1 MLFAPVRQHTT
12 IALDLAVY
20 FSRRHG
26 SGLAPESTTIL
37 DRKEREL
44 GKDGKATA
52 EAVSP
57 RVPQPEVSPNK
68 KPPKTDELFRQGE
81 DLYALGMYQQ
91 AIYVWTRILFLERR
105 DTRARSAIERAKRA
119 VSERQ
124 RELDLELAAAAELL
138 DTGDIEAAASGVRH
152 VLSLDPR
159 HAEGH
164 QLAERIAA
172 RNRRNDV
179 TPTSAVVDEDAS
191 ESLPYKKSGLLPRV
205 SRESPPTLRPRGN
218 SSSNKMAGL
227 KMAGFGLGVIL
238 VFASG
243 ALYLHLNW
251 ESIVSDGAFV
261 TGSALA
267 GGAGPLDASVP
278 GASEL
283 RYYNGARL
291 YAKGR
296 YREALAELSLV
307 GRDDAVSE
315 RARSLILRIED
326 RLLRG
331 GEFPPSSDDTVEP
344 IRQ

>member
-1 MLFAPVRQHTT
+1 M
-12 IALDLAVY
+12 
-20 FSRRHG
+20 G
-26 SGLAPESTTIL
+26 GESTTDL
-37 DRKEREL
+37 ERKEREL
-44 GKDGKATA
+44 GKDGKANA

-57 RVPQPEVSPNK
+57 RIPQPEVSPKK
-68 KPPKTDELFRQGE
+68 KPPKHDELFRQGE

-91 AIYVWTRILFLERR
+91 AIHVWTRILFLERG
-105 DTRARSAIERAKRA
+105 DARAKSAIERAKRA

-124 RELDLELAAAAELL
+124 RELDVELAAAAELL
-138 DTGDIEAAASGVRH
+138 DTGDYEAAASGVRH
-152 VLSLDPR
+152 VLSIDPR

-179 TPTSAVVDEDAS
+179 TPTNAVVDEDAS
-191 ESLPYKKSGLLPRV
+191 ESLPFKKRGLLLRV
-205 SRESPPTLRPRGN
+205 SRESPPTLRPSGN
-218 SSSNKMAGL
+218 ASSIKMAGL

-267 GGAGPLDASVP
+267 PDGAGPLDASVP

-283 RYYNGARL
+283 RYYNG
-291 YAKGR
+291 G
-296 YREALAELSLV
+296 EAL
-307 GRDDAVSE
+307 RE
-315 RARSLILRIED
+315 RPL
-326 RLLRG
+326 
-331 GEFPPSSDDTVEP
+331 P
-344 IRQ
+344 

>member
-1 MLFAPVRQHTT
+1 M
-12 IALDLAVY
+12 
-20 FSRRHG
+20 G
-26 SGLAPESTTIL
+26 GESTTNL

-52 EAVSP
+52 GAVSP
-57 RVPQPEVSPNK
+57 GVPQPEVSPTK
-68 KPPKTDELFRQGE
+68 KPPKNDELFRQGE
-81 DLYALGMYQQ
+81 NLYALGMYQQ
-91 AIYVWTRILFLERR
+91 AIHVWTRILFLERE
-105 DTRARSAIERAKRA
+105 DTRAKSAIERAKRA

-124 RELDLELAAAAELL
+124 RELDVELAAAAELL

-152 VLSLDPR
+152 VLSIDPR
-159 HAEGH
+159 YAEGH

-179 TPTSAVVDEDAS
+179 TPTNAVVDEDAS
-191 ESLPYKKSGLLPRV
+191 ESLPFKKRVLLLRV
-205 SRESPPTLRPRGN
+205 SRNSSPSLHPRGN
-218 SSSNKMAGL
+218 ASSNKMAGF

-267 GGAGPLDASVP
+267 PGGAGPSDASVP

-307 GRDDAVSE
+307 GRDDAVFE

-331 GEFPPSSDDTVEP
+331 GEFPPSSPLSSDDTVQP
-344 IRQ
+344 GQ